1 MLDWK
6 QSDLAS
12 IIFIIGSL
20 CLDET
25 LSEGDYRPLE
35 DGEIEK
41 LFEPYKAYSDAFLK
55 K

>member
-1 MLDWK
+1 MIELK
-6 QSDLAS
+6 RLY
-12 IIFIIGSL
+12 IGSL